1 MEQKNVYIA
10 LEQSILVQNKDVCLE
25 DIATVFCIDK
35 DINTGI
41 RKLKL
46 FHFTKNDTD
55 YTVISAM
62 KLIETINI
70 AYKDVQITNIGSPET
85 VVYYRNTTAS
95 QKYNQTIKA
104 ILLMLL
110 TFFGTAYSIMS
121 YNGDVGS
128 DQLLQRLYLLFT
140 GHDVALT
147 STALLPGIISY
158 SLGLGLGMIV
168 FFNHGLN
175 HNSKNDPTPLQVQ
188 MRQYEKEVNDSIIVD
203 SGRKGTMIDAD

>member
-1 MEQKNVYIA
+1 
-10 LEQSILVQNKDVCLE
+10 
-25 DIATVFCIDK
+25 
-35 DINTGI
+35 
-41 RKLKL
+41 
-46 FHFTKNDTD
+46 
-55 YTVISAM
+55 
-62 KLIETINI
+62 
-70 AYKDVQITNIGSPET
+70 DVQITNIGSPET
-85 VVYYRNTTAS
+85 VVYYRNTTPS